1 MNESVIV
8 QKLKKLQSIQPS
20 KEWEAKQS
28 AVMEA
33 QVYNSS
39 APAAKRELG
48 FFSNF
53 LLLFK
58 ATFSQPGIMVGTIL
72 TIIIVGGGLATYVV
86 GRQAKPGDSLYF
98 TKEINDQVKLALRFD
113 QEEQNKLKLA
123 MAQER
128 VTEMANLDKDKE
140 ANKEK
145 AEAISEE
152 FRTTLSEVKEELAK
166 ASQDKGAVIAARKN
180 NETTPV
186 ASAVVSNDNNNKVDN
201 NKLTPEGQEDNTAST
216 SSEEG
221 TFSVATGQT
230 KDGRIEISEPVNVS
244 ARQMIEEAETSF
256 ANADYAATLDK
267 LQAVSELLDSAK

>member
-1 MNESVIV
+1 MNESAII

-20 KEWEAKQS
+20 KEWEAQQS

-98 TKEINDQVKLALRFD
+98 AKEINDQVKLALRFD

-128 VTEMANLDKDKE
+128 VNEMANLDQE
-140 ANKEK
+140 ADKEK
-145 AEAISEE
+145 AEAISKE
-152 FRTTLSEVKEELAK
+152 FKSTLNEVKEELAK
-166 ASQDKGAVIAARKN
+166 ASQDKSAVIAARKN

>member
-1 MNESVIV
+1 MNESAII

-20 KEWEAKQS
+20 KEWEAQQS

-98 TKEINDQVKLALRFD
+98 TKEINDQVKLAMRFD
-113 QEEQNKLKLA
+113 REEQNKLKLA

-128 VTEMANLDKDKE
+128 VAEMANLDKE
-140 ANKEK
+140 ADKEK
-145 AEAISEE
+145 AEAISKE
-152 FRTTLSEVKEELAK
+152 FQATLNNVKEEL
-166 ASQDKGAVIAARKN
+166 DKVSKENSVAVSVKKN
-180 NETTPV
+180 NKTTPV
-186 ASAVVSNDNNNKVDN
+186 ASVAVSNNNNIDKTTPDDQGDN
-201 NKLTPEGQEDNTAST
+201 VAST

-244 ARQMIEEAETSF
+244 ARQMIEEAETLF
-256 ANADYAATLDK
+256 ANADYDGTIDK
-267 LQAVSELLDSAK
+267 LQAVSELLDSANNK

>member
-98 TKEINDQVKLALRFD
+98 AKEINDQVKLALRFD

-128 VTEMANLDKDKE
+128 VNEMANLDQE
-140 ANKEK
+140 ADKEK
-145 AEAISEE
+145 AEAISKE
-152 FRTTLSEVKEELAK
+152 FKSTLNEVKEELAK
-166 ASQDKGAVIAARKN
+166 ASQDKSAVIAARKN

-201 NKLTPEGQEDNTAST
+201 NKLTPEDQEDNTAST